1 MSSQLNDTLLNQPL
15 RVGLIGTGYAA
26 QLRAEALRADLRS
39 QPFLVAGHQP
49 EKTLNFSQTYGLT
62 VADSWEAVVHDPEVD
77 LVCVAH
83 LNRDHAQVVAAALK
97 AHKHVIVEYP
107 LAFSPQQGQQL
118 LALAQAQQ
126 RLLHV
131 EHIELLGGLH
141 QAMQQ
146 HLPSIAAPTYVR
158 YSTLKPQRP
167 APTKWTYRPAEFGFP
182 LVGALSRIHRL
193 THLFGPVMAV
203 SCQLQY
209 DGVISRSAPEAF
221 TSCLCMAQL
230 QFQSGLLAEV
240 SYGKGE
246 LIWQEIRRMEI
257 YGQTGA
263 LVFDGDQGM
272 LLRPEVAQPLTV
284 GSRRGLFKRDTE
296 MVLDH
301 LSSGAPLY
309 VTPHQS
315 LLSLTVADAAR
326 RSAET
331 GEMVWLSP

>member
-1 MSSQLNDTLLNQPL
+1 MSSPLNDTLLNQPL
-15 RVGLIGTGYAA
+15 KVGLVGTGYAA
-26 QLRAEALRADLRS
+26 QLRAEALRADVRS
-39 QPFLVAGHQP
+39 HPFLVAGHRP
-49 EKTLNFSQTYGLT
+49 EKTLEFSRSHGLT
-62 VADSWEAVVHDPEVD
+62 VADSWQAVVHHPDVD

-83 LNRDHAQVVAAALK
+83 LNRDHAPVVAAALQ

-118 LALAQAQQ
+118 LALARAQQ

-146 HLPSIAAPTYVR
+146 HLPAIGAPSYVR

-193 THLFGPVMAV
+193 THLFGPITAV
-203 SCQLQY
+203 TCQLQY
-209 DGVISRSAPEAF
+209 DGVISRTTPEAF
-221 TSCLCMAQL
+221 TSCLCIGQF

-246 LIWQEIRRMEI
+246 LIWQVTRRMEI

-263 LVFDGDQGM
+263 LVFEADHGT
-272 LLRPEVAQPLTV
+272 LIRPEDTQPIVV
-284 GSRRGLFKRDTE
+284 GSRRGLFKRDTQ

-301 LSSGAPLY
+301 LSSGTPLY
-309 VTPHQS
+309 VTPQQS
-315 LLSLTVADAAR
+315 LLSLAVADAAR

-331 GEMVWLSP
+331 GEMVRL